1 LQVTLRNESSDI
13 PQAHQALD
21 QFMAQHGLSG
31 AYVSRLHVALE
42 EHLTNVVSYGYEP
55 GKAGTISVRFE
66 LEASVLRIDVAD
78 DARPFNPL
86 EKPEADTTLPLDAKP
101 VGGLG
106 LFMIRKSVDELSYRR
121 VDDRNLLTMKK
132 RVP

>member
-1 LQVTLRNESSDI
+1 MPQDPNRRDWMKLMGLGGVMYASHFWGCTTPRGAGGESPRAGREDFAFMQLSDT
-13 PQAHQALD
+13 HW
-21 QFMAQHGLSG
+21 GYTG
-31 AYVSRLHVALE
+31 AS
-42 EHLTNVVSYGYEP
+42 N
-55 GKAGTISVRFE
+55 
-66 LEASVLRIDVAD
+66 
-78 DARPFNPL
+78 
-86 EKPEADTTLPLDAKP
+86 PEADTTLPLDAKP